1 MPRQKT
7 DEPSNFPW
15 KYFFGKDQNDMN
27 IARAQCSA
35 DSTASVVVKKAV
47 TAIKGGD
54 RLGTKAENCEKIANQ
69 AEIIKRQI
77 DLVPTAQREQKRN
90 EVIEYHRA
98 ALMKYFNPDLE
109 VPLRPELPYLKE
121 AEPKPR
127 GQRRGSISDDE
138 DEKELT
144 LDDIIE
150 AEAIIY
156 FRKSFP
162 TLSISVFRNAMLTK
176 YPDID
181 PELPKTILKRI
192 FAENASG
199 ESGGKKSKNV
209 SIEKYNQAVETLKRA
224 SIGRARSPSPK
235 ARAEPEPQVKETIT
249 IEELK
254 QYIRDKNWEV
264 PKTNNKEEMF
274 AYILKQIAKDVSD
287 LMKGYSQKE
296 EEVEQTKEELERQK
310 DKYKKAK
317 QKNIETNKRIEE
329 LEQLIERL
337 ENKQVKSEEDTEELN
352 KAKDTVNKLKEK
364 LESTQN
370 NLLSEKRKVSDLEK
384 IIEKLEDKNNKT
396 EKEIEKLNNARQELQ
411 ERLDESSSSS
421 TDIIKKLNQELNEK
435 KKELEEIR
443 KKLEEMK
450 AEEEEYSGLCFQ
462 IKDWMKDEKFDLK
475 IAESDL
481 TCPVGSVCDVD
492 KGKCIKYAKKPIDL
506 LNKQIIGSIES
517 VDNLINTINKR
528 IKSIETE
535 KEELELAKEEDK
547 KKEEKE
553 RKRKEKEEKK
563 RKEEEERLRE
573 EQEEIKRVE
582 EEERLRKEAKE
593 KKRKEKE
600 ERKRQEEEE
609 RLKQEEKE
617 RKKKEVPCATKDKY
631 NDLDEMVDDLDCKD
645 DMVCDVDN
653 KQCVESKEYTE
664 VKINNKLIKVKG
676 RDELIEMIK
685 DKIEG
690 FSKVE
695 KEEEIE
701 VSKEKLIPV
710 ERKSLDNIVNTLT
723 NILIKKPTTTA
734 QSKVRMADRAALDKI
749 AKCAGVKI

>member
-7 DEPSNFPW
+7 DEPSKFPW
-15 KYFFGKDQNDMN
+15 KNFFGRDPNDMN
-27 IARAQCSA
+27 IARSQCSA

-47 TAIKGGD
+47 TVIKAGD
-54 RLGTKAENCEKIANQ
+54 RLGTKAENCEKIVNQ

-77 DLVPTAQREQKRN
+77 DLVPANQREQKRN
-90 EVIEYHRA
+90 EVIEYHQA
-98 ALMKYFNPDLE
+98 ALMKYFNPELE
-109 VPLRPELPYLKE
+109 VPPKPELPYLKE

-162 TLSISVFRNAMLTK
+162 NLSISVFRTSMLSK
-176 YPDID
+176 YPDVD

-192 FAENASG
+192 FAENASE

-209 SIEKYNQAVETLKRA
+209 SIEKYNQAVETLKKA
-224 SIGRARSPSPK
+224 ALGRARSPSPK
-235 ARAEPEPQVKETIT
+235 ARAEPKEEEIIT
-249 IEELK
+249 IEELRK
-254 QYIRDKNWEV
+254 YIRDKNWEV
-264 PKTNNKEEMF
+264 PKTTNKEEMF
-274 AYILKQIAKDVSD
+274 AYILKNIARDVSD
-287 LMKGYSQKE
+287 LMKGYEAKE
-296 EEVEQTKEELERQK
+296 EEVNELKDDLERQK
-310 DKYKKAK
+310 DKYKNAK
-317 QKNIETNKRIEE
+317 QKNLETSKRIEE

-337 ENKQVKSEEDTEELN
+337 EKKPSKNDEDIEELN
-352 KAKDTVNKLKEK
+352 KAKQDVIKLREK

-396 EKEIEKLNNARQELQ
+396 EKEIEKLNKAKKELQ
-411 ERLDESSSSS
+411 DRLDESSISSS
-421 TDIIKKLNQELNEK
+421 DIINNLNKELNEK
-435 KKELEEIR
+435 KKELEDIK

-462 IKDWMKDEKFDLK
+462 IKDWIKDEKFDLK

-506 LNKQIIGSIES
+506 LNKQIIGSIAS
-517 VDNLINTINKR
+517 VDNLINIIDKR

-535 KEELELAKEEDK
+535 KEELVEEER

-553 RKRKEKEEKK
+553 RKKKDKEEKRK
-563 RKEEEERLRE
+563 REEEERLRE
-573 EQEEIKRVE
+573 EEEEIKRVE

-600 ERKRQEEEE
+600 ERKNREEEE
-609 RLKQEEKE
+609 RLRKE
-617 RKKKEVPCATKDKY
+617 RETPCAVKDKY
-631 NDLDEMVDDLDCKD
+631 DSLDEMIDDLECKD

-676 RDELIEMIK
+676 RDDLIEMIK

-690 FSKVE
+690 FSKIE
-695 KEEEIE
+695 EPKEEI
-701 VSKEKLIPV
+701 KEKLIPV
-710 ERKSLDNIVNTLT
+710 ERKSLDSIVNTLT